1 MKWLWMG
8 LLLVLLVGCEGGKKI
23 LDQAEEEPVAQEPGE
38 IQEPVENPGTTEPDS
53 AEEPGGEAPG
63 GPGEVPGETPV
74 SGPGIG
80 PADPPYATAVT
91 FPSGL
96 QLDGLQSVSAM
107 TATYPDPTGGQLPFA
122 SERQR
127 HYVPVEYFID
137 IQALSAAQ
145 REEQVATNFKL
156 NEYVWIPER
165 NQDRYIYIDSEIAQH
180 AQELRDGWGGPLVL
194 TSTYR
199 SPEYNAA
206 INGAFFSRHMYG
218 DAVDVKANN
227 ETMAFDLYNLAKFL
241 EVSYLDAAD
250 RTIVGRNTPWIHID
264 DRGWPLNTPDTR

>member
-8 LLLVLLVGCEGGKKI
+8 LLLVLVVGCEGGKKI

-74 SGPGIG
+74 SSPGIG

-107 TATYPDPTGGQLPFA
+107 TATYPDPAGGQLPFA

-127 HYVPVEYFID
+127 HRCH
-137 IQALSAAQ
+137 SS
-145 REEQVATNFKL
+145 
-156 NEYVWIPER
+156 
-165 NQDRYIYIDSEIAQH
+165 DSPC
-180 AQELRDGWGGPLVL
+180 EL
-194 TSTYR
+194 
-199 SPEYNAA
+199 
-206 INGAFFSRHMYG
+206 
-218 DAVDVKANN
+218 
-227 ETMAFDLYNLAKFL
+227 
-241 EVSYLDAAD
+241 
-250 RTIVGRNTPWIHID
+250 
-264 DRGWPLNTPDTR
+264 